1 MLEQIIQAFRDDILT
16 IIRAVMKSD
25 VGINPKIGS
34 NTLADSNLIK
44 SIEVIATDDGDLVF
58 DVMAN
63 DYIQYIE
70 SGRRK
75 GAKLPP
81 PEPIIKWAKRHG
93 IPSDNSTI
101 WAIRKA
107 ISRDGIKPRPIFE
120 HVIEE
125 IDRKWDNEWSDALFD
140 AITKI
145 IDEFFEGK

>member
-107 ISRDGIKPRPIFE
+107 ISRDGIRPRPIFE

>member
-1 MLEQIIQAFRDDILT
+1 MLEQIIIAFRDDILS
-16 IIRAVMKSD
+16 IIRAVMSGD

-34 NTLADSNLIK
+34 NTLADSILIK
-44 SIEVIATDDGDLVF
+44 SIEVIATDDI
-58 DVMAN
+58 MAN

-81 PEPIIKWAKRHG
+81 LEPIIKWAKRHG
-93 IPSDNSTI
+93 IPSDNGTI

-107 ISRDGIKPRPIFE
+107 ISRDGIRPRPIFE

-125 IDRKWDNEWSDALFD
+125 IDRKWDNKWSDALFD

>member
-25 VGINPKIGS
+25 AGINPKIGS

-107 ISRDGIKPRPIFE
+107 ISRDGIRPRPIFE

-125 IDRKWDNEWSDALFD
+125 IDRKWDNKWSDALFD
-140 AITKI
+140 AVTKI

>member
-93 IPSDNSTI
+93 ISTNNSTI

-107 ISRDGIKPRPIFE
+107 ISRDGIRPRPIFE